1 MEKLIMRKVRGK
13 AWWVLGIIML
23 LVSFSSETT
32 HAQRK
37 KKKKEKEASV
47 YDIDTLIAPI
57 PRQTQLWHI
66 KIDKAQKGADVS
78 DGMTDGF
85 IDLSTDDSSQSIT
98 LSRALLADIDKMEIM
113 VENMPA
119 NNRDAGA
126 QIGEKQKA
134 LRAIEEVLKHYNNT
148 YGTKDPYYYRKR
160 VNNLKEFIIARNEGR
175 GMAFIKENVNILTMD
190 NIKELY
196 EPTSSE
202 RYYIF
207 SEMGKREPR
216 MMIKRLAEFANEAYA
231 DDVVTEAAK
240 IVPNEIFNYASS
252 TNYALSNAVKR
263 SKDPLVQAIVR
274 IAQESKSPL
283 KAMPFL
289 NDIYTK
295 RYTIAEIDKITANED
310 LFFQNL
316 VRLKMENVQLG
327 GATYTDELKYRG
339 LKYVRTMNELHD
351 EKDPVRFKC
360 VEGFSPYSLYFLMV
374 YGQDEVYTS
383 SFLGMFNRMMDRM
396 KPMKGNELLDSVHRD
411 KFRTFIRMCAG
422 YNTLGRFLDSMEV
435 EKKNGL
441 MQDFIAGLEQG
452 KEDDLEDAVDVA
464 DAFGSIQ
471 DSALV
476 VFLQNEVKKN
486 YERSY
491 TQAKSKKGVIVYGL
505 LATLFEGSKE
515 MDSNGVAQ
523 RQSEL
528 LNIPPINKVMYE
540 NLTDDSGIVYE
551 QFFFYGDK
559 DGLSSYANFLGNFK
573 DGKWKKTEN
582 ENWCTITSTTGKP
595 VVVFANK
602 PLAEPQDEEAQKAL
616 NKYLEDKGIKPAII
630 VHRGHSYHLPIT
642 LDHLVQQTKIVMLGS
657 CGGYH
662 NLGTVLDK
670 SPDAHIISSKQ
681 VGAMKINEPI
691 IKSINDQLLAGKEVD
706 WINTW
711 KGLTVYFG
719 KQGGQIK
726 EMFDDY
732 IPPHKNLGAIFIKA
746 YRRMLNSE
754 DAEEG

>member
-1 MEKLIMRKVRGK
+1 
-13 AWWVLGIIML
+13 
-23 LVSFSSETT
+23 
-32 HAQRK
+32 
-37 KKKKEKEASV
+37 
-47 YDIDTLIAPI
+47 
-57 PRQTQLWHI
+57 
-66 KIDKAQKGADVS
+66 
-78 DGMTDGF
+78 
-85 IDLSTDDSSQSIT
+85 
-98 LSRALLADIDKMEIM
+98 
-113 VENMPA
+113 
-119 NNRDAGA
+119 
-126 QIGEKQKA
+126 
-134 LRAIEEVLKHYNNT
+134 
-148 YGTKDPYYYRKR
+148 
-160 VNNLKEFIIARNEGR
+160 
-175 GMAFIKENVNILTMD
+175 
-190 NIKELY
+190 
-196 EPTSSE
+196 
-202 RYYIF
+202 
-207 SEMGKREPR
+207 
-216 MMIKRLAEFANEAYA
+216 
-231 DDVVTEAAK
+231 
-240 IVPNEIFNYASS
+240 
-252 TNYALSNAVKR
+252 VKR